1 MDNTLIDFSTL
12 VRTPVS
18 SEKDQLKKPQRGKK
32 IPDCNLESKAWLGN
46 VNNKMWALKSLNH
59 ALK

>member
-18 SEKDQLKKPQRGKK
+18 SEKDQLKKNLIVKK
-32 IPDCNLESKAWLGN
+32 NS
-46 VNNKMWALKSLNH
+46 
-59 ALK
+59 

>member
-18 SEKDQLKKPQRGKK
+18 SEKDQLKKTESWKK
-32 IPDCNLESKAWLGN
+32 FLIVTWKVRLG
-46 VNNKMWALKSLNH
+46 
-59 ALK
+59 

>member
-18 SEKDQLKKPQRGKK
+18 SEKDQFKKKLNRGKK
-32 IPDCNLESKAWLGN
+32 FLTVTWKVRLG
-46 VNNKMWALKSLNH
+46 
-59 ALK
+59 

>member
-18 SEKDQLKKPQRGKK
+18 SEKDQFKK
-32 IPDCNLESKAWLGN
+32 NLIVEKNS
-46 VNNKMWALKSLNH
+46 
-59 ALK
+59 